1 MYWLL
6 QTLLHIT
13 VTALRLLC
21 ANNPWN
27 MLKACLGEHISIVLQ
42 AYVRLHD
49 FGALHSS
56 AGLRGAALLKHHFY
70 MSLATP
76 LACNIC
82 KLYNS
87 ESMFFTTCR

>member
-56 AGLRGAALLKHHFY
+56 AG
-70 MSLATP
+70 MSVLPHQNVELVTCE
-76 LACNIC
+76 LT
-82 KLYNS
+82 
-87 ESMFFTTCR
+87 MFLSWTTEGSCWLQ